1 MVVKKDGGGRAHGI
15 GAHINIDLNLHYQ
28 RLLVET
34 E

>member
-1 MVVKKDGGGRAHGI
+1 MVIKKDTEGRDHGI
-15 GAHINIDLNLHYQ
+15 GANINIDLNLHSQ